1 MAVIECGGVGFKCLT
16 TLVTQRNLPPLG
28 SQAML
33 YTYLS
38 VREDAMD
45 LFGFATMQELNCFRM
60 LTSVSGVGAKVGLS
74 ILSELTPEQVA
85 MAAASGD
92 SKTLTRCAGVGTK
105 LAQRIVLELQDKVK
119 KEFGSGAKGMDLGIG
134 AAGIVSAS
142 SHAAEAVSA
151 LSVLGYAPTDAAS
164 VVAKFDRSALDIVP
178 CTMIAFAIS
187 APFLLLGLCP
197 KPRQGASRPLDPEL
211 GSKLPRPQHISDVCR
226 K

>member
-1 MAVIECGGVGFKCLT
+1 MLYSVKGTLTHMEPGMAVIECGGVGFKCLT

-164 VVAKFDRSALDIVP
+164 VVAKFDSSLPVEELIRLSLKD
-178 CTMIAFAIS
+178 
-187 APFLLLGLCP
+187 
-197 KPRQGASRPLDPEL
+197 L
-211 GSKLPRPQHISDVCR
+211 GSRL
-226 K
+226 

>member
-1 MAVIECGGVGFKCLT
+1 MEPGIAVIECGGVGFKCLT

-92 SKTLTRCAGVGTK
+92 SKTLTRAAGVGTK

-119 KEFGSGAKGMDLGIG
+119 KEFGSGAKGMDRGIG

-164 VVAKFDRSALDIVP
+164 VVAKFDSSLPVEDLIRLSLKD
-178 CTMIAFAIS
+178 
-187 APFLLLGLCP
+187 
-197 KPRQGASRPLDPEL
+197 L
-211 GSKLPRPQHISDVCR
+211 GSRL
-226 K
+226 